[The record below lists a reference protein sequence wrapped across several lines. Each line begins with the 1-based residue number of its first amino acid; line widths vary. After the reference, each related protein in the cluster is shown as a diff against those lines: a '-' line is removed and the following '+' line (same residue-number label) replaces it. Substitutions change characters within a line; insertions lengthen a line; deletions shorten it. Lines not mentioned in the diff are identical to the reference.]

1 MGEVIA
7 IGLDIAKSVF
17 QIHGVDA
24 DGAVVI
30 RKRIGRAKVIEFFG
44 DLPPCLVGM
53 EACAT
58 AHQWARELKMLGH
71 DTRLMPPS
79 YVKAY
84 VKRGKNDAADAAAI
98 CEAVT
103 RPSMR
108 FVPIKSVGQQSAL
121 MLHRT
126 RDLLIRQR
134 TQLIN
139 ALRAHLAE
147 LGLVAGKGRQGLQ
160 QLIAA
165 MAESSDERLP
175 GDARFACQSIV
186 AQLHALQSQINGL
199 DKRITQAHRANADSK
214 RLDAIPGF
222 GVILSTAVVATMTD
236 PKAFKT
242 GREFAAWIVLVPRQN
257 STGGKERL
265 GSISKQGDRYLRR
278 LLVVG
283 AISIVRTARM
293 WPDKYPWAVELL
305 GRRPAKVVAVALA
318 NKMARIAWAV
328 LAKGEDY
335 RAPARSGKATIAA
348 AGLEGLGIELVCEA
362 ASRRTR
368 KSRVIMV

>member
-1 MGEVIA
+1 MGEVSI
-7 IGLDIAKSVF
+7 IGVDIAKSAF

-24 DGAVVI
+24 DGMVVI
-30 RKRIGRAKVIEFFG
+30 RRRLCRAKVLEFFA
-44 DLPPCLVGM
+44 DLPRCLVGM

-58 AHQWARELKMLGH
+58 AHHWARELKKLGH
-71 DTRLMPPS
+71 DARLMPPT

-108 FVPIKSVGQQSAL
+108 FVSIKSVEQQSAL

-147 LGLVAGKGRQGLQ
+147 LGLVAAKGREGVQ
-160 QLIAA
+160 QLVTAV
-165 MAESSDERLP
+165 MESSDKRLP
-175 GDARFACQSIV
+175 SNAGFACQAII
-186 AQLHALQSQINGL
+186 AHLHAVQTQISGL
-199 DKRITQAHRANADSK
+199 DKRITQAHRGNADSK

-242 GREFAAWIVLVPRQN
+242 GREFAAWIGLVPRQN

-278 LLVVG
+278 LFVVG
-283 AISIVRTARM
+283 AISIVRTARTR
-293 WPDKYPWAVELL
+293 PDKYPWVIALL

-318 NKMARIAWAV
+318 NKMARTAWAV
-328 LAKGEDY
+328 LAKGEPY
-335 RAPARSGKATIAA
+335 RPPARSNNVAIAA
-348 AGLEGLGIELVCEA
+348 AA
-362 ASRRTR
+362 
-368 KSRVIMV
+368 

>member
-1 MGEVIA
+1 MGEVST
-7 IGLDIAKSVF
+7 IGVDIAKSVF

-30 RKRIGRAKVIEFFG
+30 RRRVSRAKVLEFFAE
-44 DLPPCLVGM
+44 LPPCLVGM

-58 AHQWARELKMLGH
+58 AHHWARELKKFGH
-71 DTRLMPPS
+71 NTRLMPPT

-108 FVPIKSVGQQSAL
+108 FVPTKSVEQQSAL

-147 LGLVAGKGRQGLQ
+147 LGLVAAKGREGLQ
-160 QLIAA
+160 QLVPAVT
-165 MAESSDERLP
+165 ESSDERLP
-175 GDARFACQSIV
+175 SHARFACQSII
-186 AQLHALQSQINGL
+186 AQLYAAQTQINGF
-199 DKRITQAHRANADSK
+199 DKRITQVHRANADSK

-242 GREFAAWIVLVPRQN
+242 GREFAAWIGLVPRQN

-278 LLVVG
+278 LFVVG

-293 WPDKYPWAVELL
+293 RPDKYPRVVELL

-318 NKMARIAWAV
+318 NKMARVAWAV
-328 LAKGEDY
+328 LAKGETY
-335 RAPARSGKATIAA
+335 RTPTRSSNAAIATAA
-348 AGLEGLGIELVCEA
+348 
-362 ASRRTR
+362 
-368 KSRVIMV
+368 

>member
-1 MGEVIA
+1 MGEVSI
-7 IGLDIAKSVF
+7 IGVDIAKSAF

-24 DGAVVI
+24 DGMVVI
-30 RKRIGRAKVIEFFG
+30 RRRLCRAKVLEFFA
-44 DLPPCLVGM
+44 DLPRCLVGM

-58 AHQWARELKMLGH
+58 AHHWARELKKLGH
-71 DTRLMPPS
+71 DARLMPPT

-108 FVPIKSVGQQSAL
+108 FVSIKSVEQQSAL

-147 LGLVAGKGRQGLQ
+147 LGLVAAKGREGVQ
-160 QLIAA
+160 QLVTAV
-165 MAESSDERLP
+165 MESSDKRLP
-175 GDARFACQSIV
+175 SNAGFACQAII
-186 AQLHALQSQINGL
+186 AHLHAVQNQISGL
-199 DKRITQAHRANADSK
+199 DKRITQAHRGNADSK

-242 GREFAAWIVLVPRQN
+242 GREFAWIGLVPRQN

-278 LLVVG
+278 LFVVG
-283 AISIVRTARM
+283 AISIVRTARTR
-293 WPDKYPWAVELL
+293 PDKYPWVMALL

-318 NKMARIAWAV
+318 NKMARTAWAV
-328 LAKGEDY
+328 LAEGAPY
-335 RAPARSGKATIAA
+335 RPPARSNNVAIAA
-348 AGLEGLGIELVCEA
+348 AA
-362 ASRRTR
+362 
-368 KSRVIMV
+368 

>member
-1 MGEVIA
+1 MGEVIT
-7 IGLDIAKSVF
+7 IGLDIAKSIF
-17 QIHGVDA
+17 QVHGVDA
-24 DGAVVI
+24 EGAVVI
-30 RKRIGRAKVIEFFG
+30 RKRVGRAKVLEFFG
-44 DLPPCLVGM
+44 NLPPCLVGM

-58 AHQWARELKMLGH
+58 AHQWARELKILGH

-108 FVPIKSVGQQSAL
+108 FVPIKSVEQQGAL

-147 LGLVAGKGRQGLQ
+147 LGVVAAKGREGLQ
-160 QLIAA
+160 QLITAVTK
-165 MAESSDERLP
+165 SSDERLP
-175 GDARFACQSIV
+175 IDARFACRTIAAELQ
-186 AQLHALQSQINGL
+186 ALQIQIAGL
-199 DKRITQAHRANADSK
+199 EKRITQTHRANAESK

-222 GVILSTAVVATMTD
+222 GVILSTAVAATMTD
-236 PKAFKT
+236 PSAFKT
-242 GREFAAWIVLVPRQN
+242 GREFAAWIGLVPRQN

-265 GSISKQGDRYLRR
+265 GAISKQGDRYLRR

-293 WPDKYPWAVELL
+293 WPDKYPWVIDLL

-328 LAKGEDY
+328 LAKGENY
-335 RAPARSGKATIAA
+335 RAPTRSSNATIAA
-348 AGLEGLGIELVCEA
+348 AA
-362 ASRRTR
+362 
-368 KSRVIMV
+368 

>member
-1 MGEVIA
+1 MGEVIT

-242 GREFAAWIVLVPRQN
+242 GREFAAWIGLVPRQN

-305 GRRPAKVVAVALA
+305 GRRPATGSSAHKRGRL
-318 NKMARIAWAV
+318 I
-328 LAKGEDY
+328 GT
-335 RAPARSGKATIAA
+335 RSSGH
-348 AGLEGLGIELVCEA
+348 E
-362 ASRRTR
+362 RRTNR
-368 KSRVIMV
+368 PDT

>member
-1 MGEVIA
+1 MGEVST
-7 IGLDIAKSVF
+7 IGVDIAKSVF
-17 QIHGVDA
+17 QVHGVDT
-24 DGAVVI
+24 DGTVVI
-30 RKRIGRAKVIEFFG
+30 RKRVSRAKVLEYFA

-58 AHQWARELKMLGH
+58 AHQWARELKKLGH
-71 DTRLMPPS
+71 EARLMPPT

-108 FVPIKSVGQQSAL
+108 FVPIKSVEQQSGL

-147 LGLVAGKGRQGLQ
+147 LGLVTAKGHEGLH
-160 QLIAA
+160 QLVTVV
-165 MAESSDERLP
+165 AERVDERLP
-175 GDARFACQSIV
+175 GNARFACQAIV
-186 AQLHALQSQINGL
+186 AQLHAAKIQINGL
-199 DKRITQAHRANADSK
+199 DQRIIQVHRANADSK

-242 GREFAAWIVLVPRQN
+242 GREFAAWIGLVPRQN

-278 LLVVG
+278 LFVLG
-283 AISIVRTARM
+283 AISIVGTSRTR
-293 WPDKYPWAVELL
+293 PDKYPWVTELL

-318 NKMARIAWAV
+318 NKMARTAWAV
-328 LAKGEDY
+328 LASGETY
-335 RAPARSGKATIAA
+335 RTPTHAAIAA
-348 AGLEGLGIELVCEA
+348 TA
-362 ASRRTR
+362 
-368 KSRVIMV
+368 